1 MSERYLFMSGIAEAH
16 CCTCINFE
24 VETHCFAGA
33 LTKKIFLELEQ
44 TGI

>member
-16 CCTCINFE
+16 CCTCIRFE
-24 VETHCFAGA
+24 VETHCFGGA
-33 LTKKIFLELEQ
+33 FTKKNTLELEQ